1 MKKLIAL
8 FLAGCC
14 VLGVVGGCS
23 SRIDTSKTTKISVRN
38 YNGGVGRQ
46 WLDDAAERFEEA
58 YKNVSFADGKTGVY
72 VEVSDGDLSP
82 ATMSKEAYQVY
93 VTSGANMNVVQQ
105 AKLGVLY
112 DMTDIATDTTRE
124 GGSIDSIIFADTKR
138 AFVYND
144 KYYGLPHYA
153 LSDGVSY
160 DRELFDDKCLYFA
173 ADDETDVEE
182 YTGNKIKV
190 TGRFIGSKDAEK
202 SVGLDGI
209 AGTED
214 DGLPRSLE
222 EFVLLMDYIKNE
234 KGIAPITVAG
244 KYQNYI
250 QYLLNGFTA
259 SLAGS
264 EQMKNYYN
272 CTGEI
277 EIVDGYENESL
288 FPGIDYIKK
297 PKVKKVTLTEE
308 DKNGYLATQLAAK
321 YYALALSEIIVKEG
335 WFSKEADNS
344 TVTHY
349 DAQGCLIYKGETNF
363 ERVAMLIE
371 GSYWYNE
378 AKKAGVLNTYVT
390 LTGDTKERDVR
401 WMTLPTSVYTD
412 DVVEGVSP
420 FYTTAGAQVVIN
432 ANIEGNTEMEQACAA
447 FVKFLYSDEE
457 LRAFTVETGCFR
469 GLKYELTEE
478 EIGKLPTFYQ
488 SLWRKRKTDGS
499 NSFVAV
505 ASTETGLKV
514 ASALS
519 IELNGSAWNGFKF
532 KEFNSKTTK
541 DLFESMQTSQDK
553 WLGLLGN

>member
-8 FLAGCC
+8 LLAGCC

-23 SRIDTSKTTKISVRN
+23 NRKDRSNMTKISVQN

-58 YKNVSFADGKTGVY
+58 YKDVSFADGKTGVY
-72 VEVSDGDLSP
+72 VEVSDGDLNP
-82 ATMSKEAYQVY
+82 GNIAKEAFQVY

-138 AFVYND
+138 AFVYDD

-153 LSDGVSY
+153 LSAGVSY
-160 DRELFDDKCLYFA
+160 DRELFDEQCLYFA
-173 ADDETDVEE
+173 ADDETDVDE
-182 YTGNKIKV
+182 YTGKDITI
-190 TGRFIGSKDAEK
+190 TGNFIGSIDAEK

-209 AGTED
+209 ADTED

-234 KGIAPITVAG
+234 KQIAPIMVSG

-250 QYLLNGFTA
+250 QYLLKGFTA

-277 EIVDGYENESL
+277 EIVDGYTNEDL
-288 FPGIDYIKK
+288 FPGINYIKK
-297 PKVKKVTLTEE
+297 PIVKKVTLTEE

-335 WFSKEADNS
+335 YFSDDASNAS
-344 TVTHY
+344 INHY
-349 DAQGCLIYKGETNF
+349 DAQKCLIYQGAADYKK
-363 ERVAMLIE
+363 VAMLIE

-378 AKKAGVLNTYVT
+378 AKKAAVLDSYVIIS
-390 LTGDTKERDVR
+390 GDKDERDVR

-412 DVVEGVSP
+412 NVEEGVSP
-420 FYTTAGAQVVIN
+420 FYTTAGAQIVIN
-432 ANIEGNTEMEQACAA
+432 ANIKGNTEAEQACAA

-488 SLWRKRKTDGS
+488 SLWRSRKTDGS

-514 ASALS
+514 ASTLS
-519 IELNGSAWNGFKF
+519 IELNGDGWNGFKF

-541 DLFESMQTSQDK
+541 DLFVSMQTSQDK
-553 WLGLLGN
+553 WLGLV